1 MTTMFE
7 KAVNAAID
15 TGQVEGRL
23 SANAIVGAVLEAIRE
38 PDAAMITAI
47 DCTDE
52 RYTILGWWK
61 FMIDEILKGAK

>member
-38 PDAAMITAI
+38 PDEAMIDAAGDDI
-47 DCTDE
+47 AAE
-52 RYTILGWWK
+52 
-61 FMIDEILKGAK
+61 EIWEAMVGNIIEGAK